1 MKVKIKTYNGELPY
15 LTLEKEYEVIKH
27 TQLGFY
33 IKSDGCDSNIFC
45 LFDDCD
51 HLNGGSWEIV
61 TESHTSH
68 V

>member
-1 MKVKIKTYNGELPY
+1 MKVKIKSYSGELSY
-15 LTLEKEYEVIKH
+15 LTPEKEYEVIR
-27 TQLGFY
+27 
-33 IKSDGCDSNIFC
+33 KSGDFFIICADNQDNIMGTFN
-45 LFDDCD
+45 DCY

>member
-15 LTLEKEYEVIKH
+15 LTPEKEYEVIES
-27 TQLGFY
+27 
-33 IKSDGCDSNIFC
+33 KSDYFVIEADRHGNAFC
-45 LFDDCD
+45 RMNNCP

-68 V
+68 I

>member
-1 MKVKIKTYNGELPY
+1 MKVKIKSYNGELSY
-15 LTLEKEYEVIKH
+15 LTHEKEYDVISTADRFLTLKADNGAEI
-27 TQLGFY
+27 TC
-33 IKSDGCDSNIFC
+33 K
-45 LFDDCD
+45 FDKCY

>member
-1 MKVKIKTYNGELPY
+1 MKVKIKSYSEDLPY
-15 LTLEKEYEVIKH
+15 LTPEKEYDVIRSSGDFFIISADKH
-27 TQLGFY
+27 G
-33 IKSDGCDSNIFC
+33 NIMCTFN
-45 LFDDCD
+45 DCG

>member
-1 MKVKIKTYNGELPY
+1 MKVKIKSYSGELYY
-15 LTLEKEYEVIKH
+15 LTPEKEYDVISSSGDFFITRADK
-27 TQLGFY
+27 LG
-33 IKSDGCDSNIFC
+33 NIMCTFN
-45 LFDDCD
+45 DCE